1 MSTTKFTVKVDKTGL
16 QAYPPLKFPRF
27 KVDLEEIK
35 SVAVRDVDVFAEFGG
50 WGVRSRLGVKA
61 VALRSG
67 PALVIERKKKSDL
80 VITVS
85 EAKQG
90 AEVLQ
95 GLLVR

>member
-1 MSTTKFTVKVDKTGL
+1 M
-16 QAYPPLKFPRF
+16 
-27 KVDLEEIK
+27 EEIK